1 MGRKLAIEINDAGLV
16 VADDTGLVLS
26 EPGYAVVDGREI
38 LTGAEAYATARLK
51 PRDTSHTHW
60 ARLSIEPG
68 SATVPGRRSTAELAF
83 AQLQSIW
90 RRVGGDVDHVV
101 FVVPGTLEGE
111 ALGIL
116 LGLAEEC
123 GMPAGAIVDAA
134 AAASLRPWPDSQLVY
149 VDADLHSVFVTPLAQ
164 GDRVTAETPVRLES
178 MGLAALMDSFARRM
192 GELFVLA
199 TRFDPFHKAATEQ
212 RVYDGLADVLAEL
225 DRSGA
230 ATFTLSRGDESF
242 EIEIEASQVLGAA
255 QGFYRALRQLIAQNR
270 RGPPAL
276 VVQLSHRLAM
286 LPGLAAELKRLD
298 GATIVEYEPGHAPI
312 SVLESADALGL
323 EKESVTLFRHL
334 PWRREAEREPELPA
348 AAHAAT
354 AIDDGYV
361 RPTHVVYRGIAYPV
375 NGEGVVVGRSKLDH
389 RRAIV
394 VEAQTQGV
402 SRAHCEISVVDGE
415 LRLRD
420 LSSYGTFINERRI
433 QGDEVLK
440 ASDVIRVGSPGAEL
454 IVVRVEGAD
463 GT

>member
-16 VADDTGLVLS
+16 VADESGLVLA
-26 EPGYAVVDGREI
+26 EPGYAVVEGREI

-68 SATVPGRRSTAELAF
+68 SAAVEGKRSTAELAF
-83 AQLQSIW
+83 AQLQKIW
-90 RRVGGDVDHVV
+90 RRVGTDVDHVV

-134 AAASLRPWPDSQLVY
+134 AAASLKPWPGRQLVY
-149 VDADLHSVFVTPLAQ
+149 VDADLHSVFVTPLTQA
-164 GDRVTAETPVRLES
+164 DRVTAETPVKLES

-192 GELFVLA
+192 GELFVLS

-212 RVYDGLADVLAEL
+212 RVYDGLTGVLAEL
-225 DRSGA
+225 DRTGTA
-230 ATFTLSRGDESF
+230 AFSLTRGDESF

-255 QGFYRALRQLIAQNR
+255 QGFYRALRQLVAQNR
-270 RGPPAL
+270 RGPPEL

-298 GATIVEYEPGHAPI
+298 AATIVEYGPGHAAI
-312 SVLESADALGL
+312 GVLESADALGL
-323 EKESVTLFRHL
+323 DKDSVTLFRHM
-334 PWRREAEREPELPA
+334 PWRREPELEPEPAA
-348 AAHAAT
+348 AAHAPT
-354 AIDDGYV
+354 VIDDGYV
-361 RPTHVVYRGIAYPV
+361 RPTHVVYRGVAYPV
-375 NGEGVVVGRSKLDH
+375 NGEGVVVGRTRLDQ

-394 VEAQTQGV
+394 VEAATQGV
-402 SRAHCEISVVDGE
+402 SRTHCEISVVDGE

-420 LSSYGTFINERRI
+420 LSSYGTFVNERRI

-440 ASDVIRVGSPGAEL
+440 PADVIRVGSPGAEL
-454 IVVRVEGAD
+454 IAVRVEEGDGA
-463 GT
+463 